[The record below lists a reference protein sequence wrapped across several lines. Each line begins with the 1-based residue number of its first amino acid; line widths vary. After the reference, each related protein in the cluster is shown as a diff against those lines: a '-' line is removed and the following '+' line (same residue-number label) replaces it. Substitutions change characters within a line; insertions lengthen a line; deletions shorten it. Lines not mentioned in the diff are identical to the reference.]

1 MSPRRP
7 ATSQAGRTTPAARL
21 RRPPSPRWHV
31 TRRRLLVA
39 TGLFALA
46 LTVRLLHLYAHAA
59 NPTFTTPIM
68 DQADYDDLARALLE
82 LRPAR
87 TPLFWQPPFYPLYL
101 AAVYAVGGPSP
112 LLARVFQCLL
122 GAATVVLTYWLGRRL
137 LGENVGI
144 TAALMTALCGPLVF
158 FESELLATGWA
169 AFWAVA
175 LLLLCLRAAATRG
188 IISPLVFGVT
198 GALSISTRP
207 TFLPVF
213 LACAVWLLFAWRRA
227 GWPAGRLIGGATAVA
242 GGFLVVCVP
251 LAALNYRLNAH
262 FSIMPASGGIN
273 FFIGNNPRADET
285 TAFRP
290 GRDWRWLERLPREHG
305 ITGDIWTQQRFFYDQ
320 TWQYVSRQPLSFAA
334 GLLEKSLQLISAR
347 EVPRSV
353 DLYAFRPWSPALAV
367 LAWKVGQFGFP
378 FGVLL
383 PLALLGLLRH
393 GRRLPV
399 PIWLL
404 LTLQPASVVLVFVA
418 ARYRAPL
425 LPVIAIAAAAGL
437 LALPGLLRAGW
448 RQRALL
454 GLLLAGTVL
463 IQTVPGPFPA
473 EQVNYSAELYRL
485 LAIRHYQEN
494 QLPQAINR
502 YQQALEYAPD
512 DPDIHAGLARVLLV
526 AGSADAAVNHYE
538 TSLRMRPD
546 VAVNHAALGAALEQI
561 GRLEQAAAEY
571 QHAVEI
577 DPTYA
582 KAYVNLGAIQRRL
595 GRLKEATAAFRA
607 AVRLDPHDPIA
618 HYNLGDALADQGD
631 AAGAVESLRQA
642 LLLDPGF
649 EPAHRRLAELQH
661 P

>member
-1 MSPRRP
+1 V
-7 ATSQAGRTTPAARL
+7 AA
-21 RRPPSPRWHV
+21 
-31 TRRRLLVA
+31 
-39 TGLFALA
+39 GLFALA
-46 LTVRLLHLYAHAA
+46 LSVRLLHLYGHAA

-82 LRPAR
+82 QRPAR

-101 AAVYAVGGPSP
+101 AAVYAVGGPNP

-144 TAALMTALCGPLVF
+144 TAALFTALCGPLVF

-175 LLLLCLRAAATRG
+175 LLLLGLRAAETRG
-188 IISPLVFGVT
+188 IVAHLAFGVA

-227 GWPAGRLIGGATAVA
+227 GWRTGRLAGGATAVA
-242 GGFLVVCVP
+242 GGFLIISLP
-251 LAALNYRLNAH
+251 LAALNYRLNAN
-262 FSIMPASGGIN
+262 FGIMPASGGIN

-290 GRDWRWLERLPREHG
+290 GRDWRWLERLPRENG
-305 ITGDIWTQQRFFYDQ
+305 VTGDMWAQQQFFYDQ
-320 TWQYVSRQPLSFAA
+320 TWQYLREQPLSFAA
-334 GLLEKSLQLISAR
+334 GLLQKTVQFISAR

-353 DLYAFRPWSPALAV
+353 DLYAFRRWSPALAV
-367 LAWKVGQFGFP
+367 LTWKVGQFGFP

-383 PLALLGLLRH
+383 PLALLGLLSSW
-393 GRRLPV
+393 RRLPTPV
-399 PIWLL
+399 WLL
-404 LTLQPASVVLVFVA
+404 LMLQSASIVLVFVA

-437 LALPGLLRAGW
+437 LALPGLLRSDR

-463 IQTVPGPFPA
+463 AQTLPGPFPA

-494 QLPQAINR
+494 QLSEAIHR
-502 YQQALEYAPD
+502 YQQALEYAPG

-526 AGSADAAVNHYE
+526 TGSAEAAVSHYE
-538 TSLRMRPD
+538 TSLRTRPD
-546 VAVNHAALGAALEQI
+546 VAVNHAALAAALEQT
-561 GRLEQAAAEY
+561 GRLERAAAEY
-571 QHAVEI
+571 ERAVEI

-595 GRLKEATAAFRA
+595 GRLEEAIAAFRA

-618 HYNLGDALADQGD
+618 HHNLGDALADHGD
-631 AAGAVESLRQA
+631 TAGAVESLRQS

-649 EPAHRRLAELQH
+649 EPARRRLAELQQ